1 MNASVA
7 TNKFKSL
14 LRDILANTTIKLGKV
29 LSKFIYNCVV
39 TLVSIRGR
47 VNFLQLMRHSSL
59 NEKTYRNNFSK
70 TVDWVG
76 VNDEVALR
84 ELPDAGHRVVVI
96 DPAHISKAGK
106 CTPGIARYWSGV
118 AGQAKR
124 GLEITAIAAID
135 FTTKHTVMLGAE
147 QTLPDKNG
155 KELTMNEFYIQTIK
169 DNKDKLQ
176 KISKALVADAF
187 FARKPFT
194 DAMVEMG
201 FTFVSRFASNCVLK
215 YLPNEQWLAERG
227 VKRGMKPKYAGKVD
241 LSAPDK
247 MFLDKIDIPG
257 ASGAWTGIV
266 WSNAL
271 KRNVR
276 VVIVIWDKGNRVV
289 YFSTDTAMPAS
300 DIVAIYRCRFQIE
313 FGIRDSRQFTGL
325 HHSQARSRERLAFA
339 FNVSFFARNVLQTEI
354 DRYFP
359 RNSVGQLKNAISDTE
374 FALRIL
380 EYAVPNGINDHIL
393 NKIDHM
399 IASYV
404 GAVA

>member
-59 NEKTYRNNFSK
+59 NEKTFRNNFSK
-70 TVDWVG
+70 SADWIG
-76 VNDEVALR
+76 INDEIALR
-84 ELPDAGHRVVVI
+84 ELPDAAHRVVVI
-96 DPAHISKAGK
+96 DPAHISKAGR

-124 GLEITAIAAID
+124 GLKITAIAAID

-155 KELTMNEFYIQTIK
+155 NKLSMNEFYIQTIK

-176 KISKALVADAF
+176 KISKTLAADAF
-187 FARKPFT
+187 FARKPFA
-194 DAMVEMG
+194 DAMVEIG

-227 VKRGMKPKYAGKVD
+227 VKRGKKPKYAGKVV

-247 MFLDKIDIPG
+247 MFLDKAGIPE

-271 KRNVR
+271 RRKVR
-276 VVIVIWDKGNRVV
+276 VVIVKWDKGNRAV
-289 YFSTDTAMPAS
+289 YFSTDTKWPPPILS
-300 DIVAIYRCRFQIE
+300 RFTAAVFRLNSE
-313 FGIRDSRQFTGL
+313 YATAGS
-325 HHSQARSRERLAFA
+325 SQACIIPRREAGSGWPSPSTFPFLHATCCRPKLTDISREIRSA
-339 FNVSFFARNVLQTEI
+339 NPKTPSRIRNLLSESLNMPFQT
-354 DRYFP
+354 
-359 RNSVGQLKNAISDTE
+359 A
-374 FALRIL
+374 
-380 EYAVPNGINDHIL
+380 
-393 NKIDHM
+393 
-399 IASYV
+399 
-404 GAVA
+404 